1 MAYSLEIKYFN
12 SFVLAKTVNTSN
24 NPVWRNS
31 TSTDVNLKPATTPRA
46 TLDAR
51 NWYIEEARITGGYN
65 NTTVDFGAKA
75 YIVSDQTRAAN
86 KASGLIYSGV
96 YNSRTGINNT
106 NQFSVAQDITRSA
119 DPRNGSIQKLYAE
132 ETNLTIFQEQKV
144 SRALIDKSAIYSA
157 EGNPMT
163 TSGTEIIGQIQ
174 AYTGEFGIAKDPG
187 SFAVYGFQKYFTD
200 RSKNAVLRLSN
211 DGITE
216 ISNYGMKSYFAKEL
230 STLGNGKIVGGYD
243 IVSKSYILSTQQV
256 SGLYNTVSFD
266 ETVNGWTSFYN
277 YKPSNIFSVNSNMY
291 TTFGVGLYQHHV
303 EGTNLDNRGY
313 FYDVYYPSSVTL
325 VLNPNPSASKVFQT
339 INYEGSEGWEVAN
352 INTTESAITTSI
364 DTGFNI
370 KSYLEGTFDS
380 STPRKTG
387 AAALVNPVVTPLY
400 YTGFVRKE
408 NKFFANIVNN
418 SLGKSGEIVF
428 GRSMSG
434 IKGFWSTVTIKTD
447 NTTQKGKFKELYSV
461 SSDYVE
467 SSY

>member
-1 MAYSLEIKYFN
+1 MAYSLEVKYFN
-12 SFVLAKTVNTSN
+12 SFVLAKTVNTLN

-31 TSTDVNLKPATTPRA
+31 VSTDVNLKPATTPRA
-46 TLDAR
+46 VLDTR

-75 YIVSDQTRAAN
+75 YIVSDETRAAN

-119 DPRNGSIQKLYAE
+119 DPRNGSIQKIYAE

-144 SRALIDKSAIYSA
+144 SRALIEKDAIYSA
-157 EGNPMT
+157 EGNPIT
-163 TSGTEIIGQIQ
+163 TSGAQIIGQIQ
-174 AYTGEFGIAKDPG
+174 AYTGEFGIGKDPG
-187 SFAVYGFQKYFTD
+187 GFAVYGFQKYFTD

-216 ISNYGMKSYFAKEL
+216 ISNYGMKSYFTKEL
-230 STLGNGKIVGGYD
+230 STLGSGKIIGGYD
-243 IVSKSYILSTQQV
+243 GVSKSYILSTQQV

-266 ETVNGWTSFYN
+266 ETVNGWTSFYD
-277 YKPSNIFSVNSNMY
+277 YKPSNIFSVNSIMY
-291 TTFGVGLYQHHV
+291 TTFGGSIYQHNV
-303 EGTNLDNRGY
+303 QGINLDNKGY
-313 FYDVYYPSSVTL
+313 FYGVYYPSSVTL

-352 INTTESAITTSI
+352 TNITEPAITTSI

-370 KSYLEGTFDS
+370 KSYLEGTYDS
-380 STPRKTG
+380 SNPRRTG
-387 AAALVNPVVTPLY
+387 AAALTDPIVTPLY
-400 YTGFVRKE
+400 YTGFVKKE

-418 SLGKSGEIVF
+418 SLGKFGEIVF

-434 IKGFWSTVTIKTD
+434 IKGFWSTVTLKTD
-447 NTTQKGKFKELYSV
+447 NTTQKGRFKELYSV
-461 SSDYVE
+461 SSEYVE